1 MMADPRAE
9 QITDIWLQS
18 IRLFFRLQAMG
29 KELGAVS
36 ANNSSTWG
44 FLHTLVT
51 VGPST
56 VPEIA
61 RMRPVSR
68 QHIQTMANEMAT
80 EGLIRFIENPRHK
93 RSKLLE
99 ATDKGR
105 AFYDENAAA
114 MLVEASTMTG
124 NLNTEDLEVTK
135 AVLKELQAALAARQE
150 AVQDIP

>member
-1 MMADPRAE
+1 MTADPRAE
-9 QITDIWLQS
+9 QITDIWLLS

-135 AVLKELQAALAARQE
+135 AVLKKLQAALAARQE

>member
-1 MMADPRAE
+1 MTADPRAE